1 MKKEIEKTEDVKKPR
16 FIVLV
21 NGEVALN
28 ASKKELADETVQLLQ
43 KELKPVIILLDNKEK
58 KSTQY
63 TKTIH
68 QRNYRVQ
75 AGNYEKD
82 SVLKPAP
89 EVNQT
94 ED

>member
-1 MKKEIEKTEDVKKPR
+1 MKNEIEKTESVKKPR

-21 NGEVALN
+21 NGEVDLN
-28 ASKKELADETVQLLQ
+28 ASKKELADDRVQLLQ
-43 KELKPVIILLDNKEK
+43 TELIPVIILLDNKEK
-58 KSTQY
+58 TSTQY

-82 SVLKPAP
+82 SVLKTAP
-89 EVNQT
+89 EVTQT